1 MKFLYKDISTA
12 LEWKEN
18 EIPVLIIENIHLFN
32 RLVIDVYEQ
41 LELGYEKNFSLLN
54 EQDKNVE
61 KEAKFILEPFSLT
74 INNKDVQLFLNKLLL
89 NSMKETYIDLDEKLK
104 PIHSFYS
111 NAFLDLPLDIEIDAN
126 FNQKTLA
133 KLFTYVVHDDSET
146 IIEKVYNYT
155 NVMTDLSIANIFIFV
170 NLKQYLSKSEYNN
183 FINFIKVKK
192 INILLIENR
201 TTYSNENEKILIIDK
216 DLCEL
221 L

>member
-1 MKFLYKDISTA
+1 M
-12 LEWKEN
+12 
-18 EIPVLIIENIHLFN
+18 
-32 RLVIDVYEQ
+32 
-41 LELGYEKNFSLLN
+41 
-54 EQDKNVE
+54 
-61 KEAKFILEPFSLT
+61 
-74 INNKDVQLFLNKLLL
+74 
-89 NSMKETYIDLDEKLK
+89 
-104 PIHSFYS
+104 
-111 NAFLDLPLDIEIDAN
+111 
-126 FNQKTLA
+126 
-133 KLFTYVVHDDSET
+133 VHDESET